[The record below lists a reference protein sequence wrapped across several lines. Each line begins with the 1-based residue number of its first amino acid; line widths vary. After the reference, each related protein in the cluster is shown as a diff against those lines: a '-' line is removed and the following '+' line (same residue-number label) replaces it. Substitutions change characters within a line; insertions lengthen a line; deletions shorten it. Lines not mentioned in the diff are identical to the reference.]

1 MPAIFHR
8 DATDTLVE
16 IIPTYPTTLPI
27 SGRYVVDFPDH
38 FDLKLNTTKPTRAE
52 VISKITE
59 MMRERFVAFDYFITN
74 NLLSEADFTSNFEGG
89 ASQSISVVDNL
100 YLPVSSANPQY
111 NFLNSYKNGD
121 APNTTSVMGR
131 FPNMSHTEGATI
143 TSDRTASGN
152 RCIITQEIDISG
164 STSDGLGRNDFF
176 VYFRS
181 ALKSYTK
188 DKSLSD
194 TERTTPPQTAK
205 TANRTGSVSYTN
217 TEYDAS
223 NRLRCFISS
232 DGSTYQ
238 EIDNLSVFSFNGAV
252 DTIRLAWVN
261 YTDADLTLLS
271 YTLMY

>member
-16 IIPTYPTTLPI
+16 IIPTYPNTLPI

-38 FDLKLNTTKPTRAE
+38 FDLKLNTTKPTRAD
-52 VISKITE
+52 VISKISE
-59 MMRERFVAFDYFITN
+59 MMTSRFVAFDHFITN
-74 NLLSEADFTSNFEGG
+74 NLLSEADFTNNFEDE
-89 ASQSISVVDNL
+89 ANQSISVVDNL
-100 YLPVSSANPQY
+100 FLPVSPANPEF
-111 NFLNSYKNGD
+111 NFLNSYKSGTL
-121 APNTTSVMGR
+121 PNTTSVIGR
-131 FPNMSHTEGATI
+131 FPNVGHKEGATI
-143 TSDRTASGN
+143 TSDSTASGN
-152 RCIITQEIDISG
+152 RCIITKEIDIAS

-188 DKSLSD
+188 DRSLSD
-194 TERTTPPQTAK
+194 TERTTSTY
-205 TANRTGSVSYTN
+205 TANRKGSVAYTN

-238 EIDNLSVFSFNGAV
+238 EIDNLNVFSFNGKV

-261 YTDADLTLLS
+261 YTDADLILLS